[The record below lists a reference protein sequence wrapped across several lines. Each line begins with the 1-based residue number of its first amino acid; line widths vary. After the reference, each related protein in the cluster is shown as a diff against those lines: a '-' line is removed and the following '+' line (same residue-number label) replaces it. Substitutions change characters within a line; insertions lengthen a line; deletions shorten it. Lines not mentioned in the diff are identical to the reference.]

1 MWNHA
6 SNEVP
11 AVEEDAQKH
20 AYERKPRKK
29 TSTVW
34 KDFNIGQRWCK
45 KKS

>member
-11 AVEEDAQKH
+11 EVEEDAQKH
-20 AYERKPRKK
+20 TYERKLKKK

-34 KDFNIGQRWCK
+34 KYFSIG
-45 KKS
+45 